1 MFDGSL
7 VSRQGLVPE
16 LVELGAKGTHPRGV
30 ELVYAAGAA
39 RRAPNPPPPPQHPQ
53 WLGDGGP
60 ADRQLAGNFAD
71 RPRTVRQKLEDRA
84 SGGVTEGVPATGSV
98 SLH

>member
-7 VSRQGLVPE
+7 VCRQGLVPE
-16 LVELGAKGTHPRGV
+16 LVELGAKGAHPRGV
-30 ELVYAAGAA
+30 ELVYAAVADGPVHNEP
-39 RRAPNPPPPPQHPQ
+39 RLLQHLEV
-53 WLGDGGP
+53 LGDGGP
-60 ADRQLAGNFAD
+60 ADRQLASKFAD